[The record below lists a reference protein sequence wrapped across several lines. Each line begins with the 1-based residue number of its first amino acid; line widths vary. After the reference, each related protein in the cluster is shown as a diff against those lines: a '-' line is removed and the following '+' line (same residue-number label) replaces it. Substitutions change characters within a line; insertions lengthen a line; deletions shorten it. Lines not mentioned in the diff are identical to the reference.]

1 MLSLPAL
8 RSNSGTI
15 SFSVTILIVL
25 LSQTLLSFDFSG
37 QLSVPIIYFMTSR
50 CLFIRVEQLAY
61 VAYTHIT
68 TFIGVSMISDIST
81 LTQTLIFSL
90 WFFKVFKIFLV
101 LIIYMYCLKTY
112 CFIFDLSFI
121 FLSLKETDSLLF
133 TFLLKKPYLSMFHT
147 NYLINTFPYLRA
159 LANLGCQEENKL
171 K

>member
-1 MLSLPAL
+1 MMLSLPAL

-101 LIIYMYCLKTY
+101 LIIYMYCLKIY

-121 FLSLKETDSLLF
+121 FFVLERDRFFTVYISTKETLSFNVSYKLFNKYFSLPQSSCQF
-133 TFLLKKPYLSMFHT
+133 KLKKKIS
-147 NYLINTFPYLRA
+147 
-159 LANLGCQEENKL
+159 
-171 K
+171 